1 MAILNQDKSYVA
13 YSALTTYAVGD
24 VIIYLS
30 QLYKCKVISLNNV
43 PTNTTY
49 WSPLWT
55 NSDKI

>member
-1 MAILNQDKSYVA
+1 MAILSSDKIYSA
-13 YSALTTYAVGD
+13 YSTIITYAVGD
-24 VIIYLS
+24 VVVYLS